1 MNQNQFNEFFQ
12 DFLIEGTERLQ
23 EFESNLLL
31 LESTVRSKDF
41 SFHHIEEPI
50 QSIFRSVH
58 TIKGLAGMLDLDA
71 IKTYGHEAENLLD
84 QIRCKTIPVTEP
96 LVGLLFNILDTLK
109 ALIGSSVIPDQ
120 AAPDITI
127 QVEKIA
133 LFLRTEGIVSSA
145 EEKKKMP
152 TRDNTDDLGIVNN
165 VKALTA
171 TTIRVDTE
179 RLDNL
184 LTIVGELVIAKN
196 RLMQVVKDDQNRRED
211 SLIQTL
217 DSDEGSAMADTASG
231 ITRLINHLQE
241 TSMRLRMVPVGYS
254 FKKFERTIRDIAK
267 KHGKEVQFSLV
278 GETTEVDRFVIE
290 VMEDPLV
297 HLLRNAVDH
306 GIEASEERKA
316 AGKPKEGRIILSA
329 RQESNMIVVTIED
342 DGRGMDAEKIYAS
355 ALRKGIVEPNSNW
368 NDKDKINLIF
378 LPGFSTAE
386 KVTELSGRG
395 VGMDVVKKSIQK
407 VGGLIEV
414 QTELGKG
421 SRFILKLPLTLAI
434 IQVLM
439 VEVGRQRFSVPLNN
453 VVEILRIPVS
463 DVQYLNGG
471 RAIELRGQVLPLV
484 TMHESLGIDFGT
496 SKSHLFVIVVGLSEQ
511 RIGLIVDG
519 FGEQQD
525 VVIKS
530 LGSYLEKMPEFSG
543 ATILGDGR
551 VSLVLDIASVIRL
564 ALESGVSATV

>member
-31 LESTVRSKDF
+31 LESTVRSKEF

-50 QSIFRSVH
+50 QSIFRSIH

-71 IKTYGHEAENLLD
+71 IKNYGHEAENLLD
-84 QIRCKTIPVTEP
+84 LIRSKVIPMSDPV
-96 LVGLLFNILDTLK
+96 VSLLFNVLDTLR
-109 ALIGSSVIPDQ
+109 ALIGSAVSSDQRVPDV
-120 AAPDITI
+120 TI
-127 QVEKIA
+127 QIEKISS
-133 LFLRTEGIVSSA
+133 FLRSEGTVSSTEA
-145 EEKKKMP
+145 QKRIP
-152 TRDNTDDLGIVNN
+152 ARDTTDDLGIGNS
-165 VKALTA
+165 VKAITA

-196 RLMQVVKDDQNRRED
+196 RLVQVVKDDQNQRKIQ
-211 SLIQTL
+211 SLDTH
-217 DSDEGSAMADTASG
+217 EVSAMPETAAG

-241 TSMRLRMVPVGYS
+241 TAMRLRMVPVGYS

-267 KHGKEVQFSLV
+267 KNGKEVQFLLA

-306 GIEASEERKA
+306 GIESSDERKT
-316 AGKPKEGRIILSA
+316 AGKPKEGKIILSA

-342 DGRGMDAEKIYAS
+342 DGRGMNADEIYAS
-355 ALRKGIVEPNSNW
+355 ALHKGIIEPNSNW
-368 NDKDKINLIF
+368 KEKDKINLIF

-414 QTELGKG
+414 QTEKGVG
-421 SRFILKLPLTLAI
+421 SRFVLKLPLTLAI

-439 VEVGRQRFSVPLNN
+439 VDVGRHRFSVPLNN

-463 DVQYLNGG
+463 DVQFLTGQ
-471 RAIELRGQVLPLV
+471 RTIELRGQVLPLV
-484 TMHESLGIDFGT
+484 AMHESLGIDFNMPKGN
-496 SKSHLFVIVVGLSEQ
+496 LFVIVVGLSEQ

-530 LGSYLEKMPEFSG
+530 LGNYLEKMPEFSG
-543 ATILGDGR
+543 ATILGDGH
-551 VSLVLDIASVIRL
+551 VSLVLDIASVIRM
-564 ALESGVSATV
+564 ALEPGVGISV

>member
-1 MNQNQFNEFFQ
+1 MES
-12 DFLIEGTERLQ
+12 TERLQ

-31 LESTVRSKDF
+31 LETTVRSKGF
-41 SFHHIEEPI
+41 SFHHIEEYI

-58 TIKGLAGMLDLDA
+58 TIKGLAGMLDLNA

-84 QIRCKTIPVTEP
+84 LIRSKVVPITDP
-96 LVGLLFNILDTLK
+96 LIDLLFNVLDTLR
-109 ALIGSSVIPDQ
+109 ALIGSSAVSDR
-120 AAPDITI
+120 ATPDISLQT
-127 QVEKIA
+127 EKITS
-133 LFLRTEGIVSSA
+133 FLRREGVVTS
-145 EEKKKMP
+145 EDEKKKIP
-152 TRDNTDDLGIVNN
+152 VGENTDKLDIPKN
-165 VKALTA
+165 VSAPTA
-171 TTIRVDTE
+171 TTIRVDTG

-196 RLMQVVKDDQNRRED
+196 RLMQVVKDDRNAREI
-211 SLIQTL
+211 STIRTPEL
-217 DSDEGSAMADTASG
+217 DDGSAMADTVSS

-267 KHGKEVQFSLV
+267 KHGKEIQFTLI
-278 GETTEVDRFVIE
+278 GETTEVDRLVIE
-290 VMEDPLV
+290 AMEDPLV

-306 GIEASEERKA
+306 GIESFEERKA
-316 AGKPKEGRIILSA
+316 VGKPNEGQIILSA
-329 RQESNMIVVTIED
+329 RQEGNMIVITVED
-342 DGRGMDAEKIYAS
+342 DGHGMDAEKIYAI
-355 ALRKGIVEPNSNW
+355 ALKKNIIEPNSNW
-368 NDKDKINLIF
+368 SHKDKINLIF
-378 LPGFSTAE
+378 LPGFSTVE

-414 QTELGKG
+414 QTETGKG

-471 RAIELRGQVLPLV
+471 RVIELRGQILPLV
-484 TMHESLGIDFGT
+484 TMHESLGIDFET
-496 SKSHLFVIVVGLSEQ
+496 PKSHFFVIVVGLSEQ

-519 FGEQQD
+519 LGEQQD

-530 LGSYLEKMPEFSG
+530 LGSYLEKMSEFSG

-551 VSLVLDIASVIRL
+551 VSLVLDIATVIRM
-564 ALESGVSATV
+564 ALRHGVAAEV